1 MTSFVKEEVGLT
13 FDAAGRERHTLFA
26 FANPSSSGN
35 TQVVPAQPG
44 LRIVVLELCII
55 TSAAQSVKLQS
66 ATNDITCAWPL
77 ATNGGLVLP
86 YSRHGWAQTNI
97 GEALNI
103 NLSLAANTAIQIAWM
118 PSL

>member
-1 MTSFVKEEVGLT
+1 MVAFVKEEVGLT
-13 FDAAGRERHTLFA
+13 FDTAGKERHTQFA
-26 FANPSSSGN
+26 FVNASSSGN
-35 TQVVPAQPG
+35 TQVVPAQGG
-44 LRIVVLELCII
+44 LRIVVLEMCII

-66 ATNDITCAWPL
+66 SNNDISCAWPL

-86 YSRHGWAQTNI
+86 WSRHGWMQTNI